1 MRIFWAILLN
11 LAIHAEVARTNNAE
25 ISIIGFNNYIETP
38 GEVQLGYRFKL
49 TPGWHTYWINPGDSG
64 GPVEFIFTEGN
75 AFNIS
80 DISWPGPEKI
90 PYPPLMTYG
99 YTDEVVFPFTID
111 LKDLEDKE
119 ITIKTRFLVCDEIC
133 IPEQT
138 ELVLLLKNQFL
149 NVTQNSSL
157 LSRWLGRL
165 PLRAPP
171 DLEIKKEQ
179 QKLAFSFNEID
190 EESYYFPISD
200 NEFDFSSPQS
210 QTNNTLNIELYPDFT
225 GPAQGILK
233 AGGSYYTIDVP
244 FAKNNSAN
252 ELSLIMAIVFAF
264 LGGLILNLMPCV
276 LPVVALKAFSL
287 VKSAEES
294 NTSVAIN
301 ALVYVLGVVLTFMG
315 IAVTLLVLKNS
326 GELIGWGYQLQS
338 PTVVSSLSILI
349 FLVGLILLGNISL
362 GSSLSKLENNNN
374 SQGLVGS
381 FFTGAL
387 SVIVAS
393 PCTAPFMGAALGFA
407 LVQPD
412 IISLSIFFSLAI
424 GFAAPYF
431 LFAIKPDLIKYLPK
445 PGIWMEQLKQLFGLM
460 MIGAALWLLWVLSL
474 QISADSLI
482 VVLIAWFIGGLIIWV
497 ISQKMNIAFKF
508 GVVFLLVAGCLTI
521 FDWDLEKKESQTDSV
536 NTWTTEYEQELRLSD
551 SPYFINF
558 TAAWCITCQVNEAI
572 AFTNAV
578 EEEFRIKGI
587 AYLKADWTNRD
598 ESIFKELQKYQR
610 SGVPTYVLWYP
621 ELNEPILLNEVLTE
635 SYLLRMI
642 DEI

>member
-38 GEVQLGYRFKL
+38 GEVQLGYSFKL

-200 NEFDFSSPQS
+200 NEFDFSSPQA
-210 QTNNTLNIELYPDFT
+210 QIKNTLNIELYPDFT

-244 FAKNNSAN
+244 FAENNIAN
-252 ELSLIMAIVFAF
+252 ELNLIIAIVFAF

-294 NTSVAIN
+294 NSSVAIN

-349 FLVGLILLGNISL
+349 FLVGVILLGNISL
-362 GSSLSKLENNNN
+362 GSSLSKLENKNN

-431 LFAIKPDLIKYLPK
+431 LFAIKPSLIKYLPK

-482 VVLIAWFIGGLIIWV
+482 VVLIAWFVGGLIIWI
-497 ISQKMNIAFKF
+497 ISQTMNIAFKF
-508 GVVFLLVAGCLTI
+508 GVVFLLVAGYLTI
-521 FDWDLEKKESQTDSV
+521 FDWDLEKKESQTDSL
-536 NTWTTEYEQELRLSD
+536 NKWTTEYEQELRLSD

-578 EEEFRIKGI
+578 EEKFKIKGI
-587 AYLKADWTNRD
+587 TYLKADWTNRD

-621 ELNEPILLNEVLTE
+621 KLNEPILLNEVLTE